1 MIYFQKIWKTNYQT
15 ICPKFEKGGFD
26 SKECDLAAKL
36 AYFGLL
42 AIKYP
47 FNSGRGYSRNLV
59 LDARPLWI

>member
-42 AIKYP
+42 A
-47 FNSGRGYSRNLV
+47 NSPSTLV
-59 LDARPLWI
+59 VDIAEI